1 MNHGTTFPAELAQI
15 ENLHEVSDEALEAA
29 AGNEALSAI
38 NMFCTGIGCPVL
50 SSPLTDSHH
59 PVLFLT
65 S

>member
-38 NMFCTGIGCPVL
+38 TMFSTGIGCPV
-50 SSPLTDSHH
+50 
-59 PVLFLT
+59 
-65 S
+65 